1 MPPSPTSAAR
11 DSCTSARFLNRGYD
25 DFGAFPGEGRGP
37 PGPPRS
43 WRSGTYDCAVSEPRP
58 AATVVLLR
66 NGPGGLEVL
75 LTHRPATMAFAPDVH
90 VFPGGRVDAAD
101 FDPGLQARSI
111 VSAADA
117 AVGLGGDLPGSD
129 ALAAYN
135 AAIREAFEEV
145 GVLLADVGVEGDLVA
160 ARRRL
165 LDEPASF
172 PDIAAALDLRLR
184 TDLLVPL
191 SRWVTPPILDRR
203 FDARFFVASTPE
215 ASVVSLV
222 GDEVVAHGWHRPIDA
237 LESMAAG
244 KLAMWLP
251 TSTTL
256 TQLLN
261 VTSIEEV
268 RTRMAP
274 GRLGRVVV
282 DAISDDIVRIE
293 MPAGG
298 GIAGQPVNAY
308 LVGRR
313 RFVLID
319 PGDPTGDGLDRAVAE
334 AAGRGGS
341 IAAIALTHTDPD
353 HAAGAESLRE
363 QLGIEVLV
371 GPDGGRHLSYPV
383 RELGDGAVIDD
394 GDVAMRVVG
403 SPGVAPDHLA
413 YVVVEGQ
420 FVVAGDLDGRRGARS
435 VVAAPDDDAWK
446 RSVAVLRSA
455 APEATWLGGHPPV
468 TDDRPA
474 ATPPGSAA
482 G

>member
-1 MPPSPTSAAR
+1 M
-11 DSCTSARFLNRGYD
+11 
-25 DFGAFPGEGRGP
+25 
-37 PGPPRS
+37 
-43 WRSGTYDCAVSEPRP
+43 SEPRP

-66 NGPGGLEVL
+66 NGPSGLEVL
-75 LTHRPATMAFAPDVH
+75 LTHRPPTMAFAPDVH
-90 VFPGGRVDAAD
+90 VFPGGRVDPAD
-101 FDPGLQARSI
+101 ADPGLQVRSV
-111 VSAADA
+111 VSVAEAAF
-117 AVGLGGDLPGSD
+117 GLGGDLPGTD
-129 ALAAYN
+129 ALAAYI

-145 GVLLADVGVEGDLVA
+145 GVLLADVGVESGDLVA

-165 LDEPASF
+165 LDDPGSF
-172 PDIAAALDLRLR
+172 PDVAAGLDLRLR

-222 GDEVVAHGWHRPIDA
+222 GEEVVAHGWHRPIDA

-256 TQLLN
+256 TQLLH

-268 RTRMAP
+268 RARLAP
-274 GRLGRVVV
+274 GRLGSVVV
-282 DAISDDIVRIE
+282 EPVSDDIVRIE

-298 GIAGQPVNAY
+298 GVAGQPINAY

-341 IAAIALTHTDPD
+341 IAAIALTHADPD

-363 QLGIEVLV
+363 QLGVDVFV
-371 GPDGGRHLSYPV
+371 GPDGGRDLPYPV
-383 RELGDGAVIDD
+383 RELADGAVIDD
-394 GDVAMRVVG
+394 GDATMRVVG
-403 SPGVAPDHLA
+403 TPGLAPEHLA
-413 YVVVEGQ
+413 
-420 FVVAGDLDGRRGARS
+420 FVVREGPFAITGDLDGRRGARS
-435 VVAAPDDDAWK
+435 AVAPPDEAAWK

-455 APEATWLGGHPPV
+455 APEATWLGGHPPA

-474 ATPPGSAA
+474 ATPPDSA
-482 G
+482 GG